1 MFAKKHSECGDQQ
14 ENAEQV
20 ENKMK
25 PLYQSDTGQDHD
37 SAHDQGADNSP
48 HQRTMLCHWW
58 HAKVSK
64 NQHKNED
71 VIDAQRIFD
80 EVSSEKIEAGLRSFN
95 VPNEPI
101 KSKRYQHPRY
111 APLAGRTHAQFP
123 PAALEADEIDRY
135 RDEDAD
141 VKSDPKPNAGC
152 HGALAFHGRRSTAI
166 VNALN
171 QSFLSPSKVF
181 IVVCAI
187 RMEPDLEKLVESG
200 KLTATGAEQLEKLK
214 PGTFCLHKSWGF
226 GCVTEWNLLLNQVV
240 IDFAGK
246 KSHPMQVQYA
256 AANLTPLPPEHF
268 LVRKASDLMSIKTLA
283 RQEPVAVVR
292 NILESRGSYATVG
305 QISEWLIGDVFTEAE
320 WKRWWESTK
329 KSLKA
334 SGAFSVPA
342 KKTESV
348 QLRRE
353 GVSHT
358 DELVATFNKARQ
370 PKEQIAAL
378 EQIIK
383 FHQQFKDPEKQL
395 QPMVGSIENV
405 AARNQKMHPELA
417 FELILARDD
426 LLERISQLH
435 TTHIGL
441 TLSKLILDE
450 QKRLMSILPKLP
462 AAKEKRVLQALPA
475 VLGPRWV
482 ERALQLMQGS
492 HGRMIAQIA
501 RVFSEVGQHAEVKTM
516 LERSIREHSA
526 TSEMLV
532 WLCNER
538 ERWRQLINPE
548 LLGAILGALER
559 EQHNVQGRGSKLQR
573 VLVDDRQ
580 LVGDMFANGDIGVAR
595 DYMRRLQVSPLFD
608 ELTKRS
614 LLGRIIKVYPE
625 LESMITGAET
635 QEKTA
640 PLIVSW
646 SSLERRKAEYEQ
658 LVKTKIPENSKEIA
672 IARSYGDLSE
682 NFEFKAAKQM
692 QSVLM
697 RRKAELEQMLHN
709 ARGTSFEK
717 VDTSRVS
724 IGTVVRLRDSDSKKE
739 ETYTILGAWDGD
751 PDRHIISYQTAI
763 GQALL
768 GHKLGE
774 VVSLN
779 SDHGAA
785 QFAIVSIEA
794 APPDKTEQAAT
805 LSKAAAIEP
814 VIAE

>member
-1 MFAKKHSECGDQQ
+1 
-14 ENAEQV
+14 
-20 ENKMK
+20 
-25 PLYQSDTGQDHD
+25 
-37 SAHDQGADNSP
+37 
-48 HQRTMLCHWW
+48 
-58 HAKVSK
+58 
-64 NQHKNED
+64 
-71 VIDAQRIFD
+71 
-80 EVSSEKIEAGLRSFN
+80 
-95 VPNEPI
+95 
-101 KSKRYQHPRY
+101 
-111 APLAGRTHAQFP
+111 
-123 PAALEADEIDRY
+123 
-135 RDEDAD
+135 
-141 VKSDPKPNAGC
+141 
-152 HGALAFHGRRSTAI
+152 
-166 VNALN
+166 
-171 QSFLSPSKVF
+171 
-181 IVVCAI
+181 
-187 RMEPDLEKLVESG
+187 MELDLEKLVESG
-200 KLTATGAEQLEKLK
+200 KLSTKGAEHLEKLK

-226 GCVTEWNLLLNQVV
+226 GRVTEWNLLLNQIV

-256 AANLTPLPPEHF
+256 AENLTPLALDHF
-268 LVRKASDLMSIKTLA
+268 LARKASDLLSIKKLA
-283 RQEPVAVVR
+283 REDPVALVR
-292 NILESRGSYATVG
+292 NILDSLGGQATVS
-305 QISEWLIGDVFTEAE
+305 QISEWLVDDIFSEAE

-329 KSLKA
+329 RLLKV
-334 SGAFSVPA
+334 SGGFSIPA
-342 KKTESV
+342 KKTEPI

-358 DELVATFNKARQ
+358 DELVAAFNKARQ

-395 QPMVGSIENV
+395 QPIVAPIENV

-417 FELILARDD
+417 FELIIARDD
-426 LLERISQLH
+426 LLERVSQLH

-450 QKRLMSILPKLP
+450 EKRLMSILPKLP
-462 AAKEKRVLQALPA
+462 AAKEKRVLQALPT
-475 VLGPRWV
+475 VLGPRWT
-482 ERALQLMQGS
+482 ERALQFMQGS

-501 RVFSEVGQHAEVKTM
+501 RVFSEVGQDAEVKAM

-538 ERWRQLINPE
+538 ERWRELINPE
-548 LLGAILGALER
+548 LLSAILGALER
-559 EQHNVQGRGSKLQR
+559 EQHNVTGRGSKLHR
-573 VLVDDRQ
+573 ALVEDRQ
-580 LVGDMFANGDIGVAR
+580 LLGDMFANGDIGVAR
-595 DYMRRLQVSPLFD
+595 DTMRRLQVSPLFD

-614 LLGRIIKVYPE
+614 LLGRIVKVYPE

-646 SSLERRKAEYEQ
+646 SSLEKRKAEYEE
-658 LVKTKIPENSKEIA
+658 LVKTKIPENTKEIA

-697 RRKAELEQMLHN
+697 RRKVELEQMLHS
-709 ARGTSFEK
+709 AQGTSFEK

-724 IGTVVRLRDSDSKKE
+724 IGTVVTLRDTDSNKE

-763 GQALL
+763 GQGLL
-768 GHKLGE
+768 GHKIGE

-779 SDHGAA
+779 SDHGVA

-794 APPDKTEQAAT
+794 APPDETEQAST

-814 VIAE
+814 AIAE